1 MVTGA
6 STANLAIILID
17 ARNGLLEQTHRH
29 SFIASL
35 LGIPHVIICVNKM
48 DLVYYNKEVYDKI
61 VEDYKSFSSKLNVKD
76 IRFIPISAL
85 NGDNVV
91 DKSQNML
98 WYNGST
104 LLHELENIHISSDN
118 NHVDSRF
125 PVQYVIRPHK
135 KGFEDYRG
143 YTGKIESGVFKV
155 GDKIKVLPSGF
166 LSTITKIAIG
176 DKDVKEAYTPMSIS
190 LTIKDDLDISRG
202 DMIVKE
208 KNLPKISHEID
219 AIITWLNEKPLSNN
233 TKILLKHT
241 TNESLAIVKEI
252 IYEIDIKTLHK
263 KDNISQLELN
273 SIGRVKIRSSKALFT
288 DDYFKNR
295 NTGAFILID
304 YLSNI
309 TVGAG
314 IIKY

>member
-1 MVTGA
+1 MRA
-6 STANLAIILID
+6 
-17 ARNGLLEQTHRH
+17 LLR
-29 SFIASL
+29 
-35 LGIPHVIICVNKM
+35 
-48 DLVYYNKEVYDKI
+48 
-61 VEDYKSFSSKLNVKD
+61 
-76 IRFIPISAL
+76 
-85 NGDNVV
+85 
-91 DKSQNML
+91 
-98 WYNGST
+98 
-104 LLHELENIHISSDN
+104 
-118 NHVDSRF
+118 
-125 PVQYVIRPHK
+125 
-135 KGFEDYRG
+135 
-143 YTGKIESGVFKV
+143 
-155 GDKIKVLPSGF
+155 
-166 LSTITKIAIG
+166 
-176 DKDVKEAYTPMSIS
+176 
-190 LTIKDDLDISRG
+190 
-202 DMIVKE
+202 KE